1 MMSSMI
7 PYLHFTRGD
16 ALWFRT
22 IEPSSVGA
30 VAGACIFLVFLAVFE
45 RFYAGWSA
53 RIKMRWAARYVD
65 ACACLVFLIVPKL
78 MGSLVLQYSSNHES
92 AHHPTTSRNI
102 LIRDEG
108 ELVEH
113 SGTKSTNPVLSAD
126 NPTIHHK
133 TRRSPGAT
141 LYRPFNIGICTHACC
156 DVSQPTVSRSFQS
169 QYRCVLWSLARI
181 VSDLIVSQPFRTF
194 SASYIISVLVG
205 LCIGEVAFGRWAHDS
220 AVAL

>member
-1 MMSSMI
+1 M
-7 PYLHFTRGD
+7 
-16 ALWFRT
+16 
-22 IEPSSVGA
+22 
-30 VAGACIFLVFLAVFE
+30 
-45 RFYAGWSA
+45 
-53 RIKMRWAARYVD
+53 
-65 ACACLVFLIVPKL
+65 
-78 MGSLVLQYSSNHES
+78 LQYSSSNES
-92 AHHPTTSRNI
+92 THHSTASRYFFVRNEREC
-102 LIRDEG
+102 LKHR
-108 ELVEH
+108 
-113 SGTKSTNPVLSAD
+113 GTKSTNPVLPTD

-141 LYRPFNIGICTHACC
+141 LYRPFNIEICTHACC

-181 VSDLIVSQPFRTF
+181 VSDLSVSQLFRTF